1 MSVTNSVIRDSSTD
15 KTRSVARLV
24 RGIPATDGAGVKL
37 NRVLGTQALPAVDPF
52 LMLDEFRSDDPSA
65 YIAGF
70 PDHPHRGFETIT
82 YMLAGRMRHKDS
94 KGNEGLLGP
103 GDVQWMTT
111 ARGLVH
117 SEMPEQQDGLMQGFQ
132 LWLNLP
138 AKEKMLDPK
147 YQDIPAATIP
157 EITYDDAHLKVI
169 AGEYRHLKG
178 PIASPTTQ
186 PFIVDVTL
194 KADGDIGLPVP
205 TDHDGFVYVF
215 DGSVEIDHTVVTKGQ
230 AAVLTAGQSLVLTA
244 GSEGARALVV
254 TGVPLKE
261 PIARHGPFV
270 MNTPQEIHQAFADYQ
285 SGKF

>member
-1 MSVTNSVIRDSSTD
+1 MSVTNSIVRDTRTD

-52 LMLDEFRSDDPSA
+52 LMMDEFRSDDPAA

-205 TDHDGFVYVF
+205 VDHDGFVYVF
-215 DGSVEIDHTVVTKGQ
+215 DGAVEIDHTVVTKGQ

-244 GSEGARALVV
+244 GSDGARALVV
-254 TGVPLKE
+254 TGKPLKE